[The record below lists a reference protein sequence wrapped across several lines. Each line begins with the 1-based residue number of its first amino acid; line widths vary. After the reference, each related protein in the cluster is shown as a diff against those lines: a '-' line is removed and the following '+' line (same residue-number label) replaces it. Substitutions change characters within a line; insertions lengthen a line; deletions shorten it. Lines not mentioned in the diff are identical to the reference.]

1 MMGRIVRKSGQATT
15 ELMILYA
22 VVIVALIF
30 MMGLLGRHSKGYV
43 MNQAKQMSDKP
54 WGDSAVWTSNSNST
68 SSSTSNATQSTS
80 NSVSSSGENLNL
92 NALPP

>member
-1 MMGRIVRKSGQATT
+1 MVSRMMRKNGQATT

-22 VVIVALIF
+22 VVIVALVF

-54 WGDSAVWTSNSNST
+54 WGDSAVWTSNS
-68 SSSTSNATQSTS
+68 TS
-80 NSVSSSGENLNL
+80 NSTTTSSATTSTTDSSSDSGETLNL
-92 NALPP
+92 NALP